1 MMSEIQKFVPANI
14 PAVAALFMR
23 TFRTGRE
30 PASDSLKAYFEE
42 LYFRNPWNDGTMS
55 SFVAL
60 RPDGSASGFIGALP
74 RRMMLGEREIRV
86 VVAGNHMVDQD
97 TREPFVGSNLLRRL
111 LEGPQELTITD
122 SANEISRRL
131 WEKMGAVTLLNYS
144 LRWVRILRPL
154 SYSLGF
160 TPLSTAG
167 PVVRAL
173 LAPPLWMGDRLG
185 RRFVSPA
192 GTPASGLLTGS
203 PLTAE
208 IIVSSFID
216 FVPLRSLRPVY
227 QTGDVRWLLSMA
239 RTKEQFGEMKAVAV
253 TERDLLIGWYIYYGQ
268 SRRPAEVLQVA
279 ARHGSM
285 TAVLH
290 HLAASAFAEGCT
302 ALTGSVDPRFLPEY
316 HAQKSILL
324 LRDMYTI
331 GYSGNA
337 EVLRPL
343 LAGDAFFSR
352 LEGEWWTRLQGD
364 RFT

>member
-1 MMSEIQKFVPANI
+1 MMSEIQKFVPSNI

-23 TFRTGRE
+23 TFRAERE
-30 PASDSLKAYFEE
+30 PVPESLKAYLEE
-42 LYFRNPWNDGTMS
+42 LYFRNPWNDGTIS

-74 RRMMLGEREIRV
+74 RRMMLDGREIRA
-86 VVAGNHMVDQD
+86 VVAGNHMVDRD
-97 TREPFVGSNLLRRL
+97 TREPFVGSNLLKRL
-111 LEGPQELTITD
+111 FNGPQELTITD
-122 SANEISRRL
+122 SANEASRRL

-154 SYSLGF
+154 SYSLGLTSF
-160 TPLSTAG
+160 SAAG

-192 GTPASGLLTGS
+192 ETPSSGALTGS

-208 IIVSSFID
+208 IIVSSFSD
-216 FVPLRSLRPVY
+216 VVPPRSLRPVY
-227 QTGDVRWLLSMA
+227 ETGDVRWLLSMA
-239 RTKEQFGEMKAVAV
+239 RAKEQYGEMKAVAV
-253 TERDLLIGWYIYYGQ
+253 HDRDLLTGWYIYYGR
-268 SRRPAEVLQVA
+268 SGRTAEVLQVA

-285 TAVLH
+285 IGVLH

-302 ALTGSVDPRFLPEY
+302 ALMGSVDPRFLPEY

-331 GYSGNA
+331 GYAGNA

-343 LAGDAFFSR
+343 LAGEAFFSR